1 MAKIL
6 IGQLGSAIS
15 PKIILFVRPATK
27 KDFIEARNAYA
38 SGWKFQQEYV
48 ESLLRGCKPVY
59 RLPFDPSGGDCVPLV
74 AEGNWV
80 AILVDEELNLSG
92 IVAFGETLDA
102 VKELIEDFEE
112 PIEIC

>member
-15 PKIILFVRPATK
+15 PKIIPFVRPATK

-59 RLPFDPSGGDCVPLV
+59 RLPFDPSGGTVCRWWQKVTGWPFL
-74 AEGNWV
+74 WTKSP
-80 AILVDEELNLSG
+80 IFPEL
-92 IVAFGETLDA
+92 
-102 VKELIEDFEE
+102 
-112 PIEIC
+112 

>member
-15 PKIILFVRPATK
+15 PKIIPFVRPATK
-27 KDFIEARNAYA
+27 KDFIEARNAYD

-80 AILVDEELNLSG
+80 ALVEEDGVVGVVAVESSKEKVLDE
-92 IVAFGETLDA
+92 
-102 VKELIEDFEE
+102 IEEFDSEVVVL
-112 PIEIC
+112 

>member
-1 MAKIL
+1 MEISTRVCGVPVEGMQTSL
-6 IGQLGSAIS
+6 STAI
-15 PKIILFVRPATK
+15 
-27 KDFIEARNAYA
+27 
-38 SGWKFQQEYV
+38 W
-48 ESLLRGCKPVY
+48 PVW
-59 RLPFDPSGGDCVPLV
+59 RDCVTLV

>member
-15 PKIILFVRPATK
+15 PKIIPFVRPATK

-74 AEGNWV
+74 A
-80 AILVDEELNLSG
+80 ILVDEELNLSG